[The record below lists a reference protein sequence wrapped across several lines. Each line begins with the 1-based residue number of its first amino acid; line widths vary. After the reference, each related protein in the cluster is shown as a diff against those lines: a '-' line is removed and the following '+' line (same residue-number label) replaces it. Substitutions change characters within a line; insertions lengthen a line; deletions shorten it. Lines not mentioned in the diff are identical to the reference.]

1 MPVVVPEIASE
12 VQGTQTAGPQ
22 PGSAASGEITDDL
35 VSQVTERVM
44 ELLLLDLKYERERRR
59 SVGRPDRLKGVR

>member
-12 VQGTQTAGPQ
+12 VQGTQAAGSQ
-22 PGSAASGEITDDL
+22 PGAASGEITDDL
-35 VSQVTERVM
+35 VSKVAERVM
-44 ELLLLDLKYERERRR
+44 ELLLQDIKYERERRR